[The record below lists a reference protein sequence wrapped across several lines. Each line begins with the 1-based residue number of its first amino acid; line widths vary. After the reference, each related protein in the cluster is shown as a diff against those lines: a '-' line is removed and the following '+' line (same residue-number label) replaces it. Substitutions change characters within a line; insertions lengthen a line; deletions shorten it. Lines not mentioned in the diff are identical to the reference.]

1 MKMDEM
7 ELKLNNVFDKMYKL
21 IEINTELECQIMDLK
36 EHIRQLERIIPEEL
50 KNKKVVEL

>member
-1 MKMDEM
+1 MDEM

-21 IEINTELECQIMDLK
+21 IEINTELECQIMHLK

-50 KNKKVVEL
+50 KNKKVEL